1 MRKTPNTKLGAL
13 KWKAEQP
20 LLLITGPLD
29 GVTQVDF
36 EAAGQSILTETLR
49 EVRRLRPKALWG
61 VSPYPTCYTLEPSQ
75 TLTPANSTGGCPA
88 QEMELNNQLQWL
100 WKRSSA
106 LYPFLSL
113 EKLQVTGGFRFIIIN
128 AISIKMHRT
137 KVNLSAKVTNS
148 SWHFSTRPFNVILS
162 SF

>member
-1 MRKTPNTKLGAL
+1 
-13 KWKAEQP
+13 
-20 LLLITGPLD
+20 
-29 GVTQVDF
+29 
-36 EAAGQSILTETLR
+36 
-49 EVRRLRPKALWG
+49 
-61 VSPYPTCYTLEPSQ
+61 
-75 TLTPANSTGGCPA
+75 
-88 QEMELNNQLQWL
+88 MELNNQLQWL

-148 SWHFSTRPFNVILS
+148 S
-162 SF
+162 